1 MILGRLIFCVSSLF
15 ELFLK
20 EFRQVPPEIRY
31 ISTVWWNTDPKVLSD
46 ALKADGIDDPSL
58 FPQQLSNRYESS
70 LHDFVIRYFL
80 NVPGRHNKILIWQGE
95 GTVFQD
101 WRNFT
106 RWFLRGIEQEELSN
120 VDEWQWIIT
129 PLFAGLQAS
138 VPFRRLSPRA
148 IKKAKNR
155 LQQLLLFWVEDV
167 KAAEV
172 DLKKYGRQE
181 SRLLHGAPGWDFA
194 NWNDI
199 VETEGRPRLA
209 SFRYG
214 AEPEDWELVWEE
226 VFVEDFVG
234 DFFSSAEL
242 PPVMPGAWVD

>member
-1 MILGRLIFCVSSLF
+1 VEPQNISVVLDVLGLLKSAGELTYVVDALFDPDATTRDYIILGRLLFCVSSLF
-15 ELFLK
+15 ELFLE

-58 FPQQLSNRYESS
+58 FRQQLSNRYESS
-70 LHDFVIRYFL
+70 LHDFIIRYFL
-80 NVPGRHNKILIWQGE
+80 NVPGRPNKILIWQAE

-106 RWFLRGIEQEELSN
+106 RWFLRGIELEELSN

-138 VPFRRLSPRA
+138 PPFRRSSPRA

-167 KAAEV
+167 KAAGV

-181 SRLLHGAPGWDFA
+181 TRLLHGGS
-194 NWNDI
+194 
-199 VETEGRPRLA
+199 G
-209 SFRYG
+209 
-214 AEPEDWELVWEE
+214 
-226 VFVEDFVG
+226 
-234 DFFSSAEL
+234 
-242 PPVMPGAWVD
+242 